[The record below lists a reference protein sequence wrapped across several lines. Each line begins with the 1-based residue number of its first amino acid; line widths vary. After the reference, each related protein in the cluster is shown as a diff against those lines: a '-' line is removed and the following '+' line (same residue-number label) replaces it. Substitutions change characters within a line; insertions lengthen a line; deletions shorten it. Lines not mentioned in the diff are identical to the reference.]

1 MGSRSTSSN
10 TSQTDYNTV
19 TTNLN
24 LQGVDAGGGNVV
36 AGSSGPV
43 NILDGGAIK
52 ESFGF
57 GANAL
62 DFGANALDFAETV
75 NSRAM
80 DEMGRTFSETLDA
93 VNKSTEQIVGKVTID
108 SGERVEKSMRA
119 MAWLAVAA
127 IVGFSI
133 IGRRA
138 SA

>member
-62 DFGANALDFAETV
+62 DFAETV
-75 NSRAM
+75 NNRAM

-127 IVGFSI
+127 IVGFAI